1 MTDKKKDDFL
11 EKNLK
16 DLDEICEECHKEDE
30 SVTQNLIMT
39 GYKLCKSCRT
49 SKTVFPLQ
57 LILLTGIEFILFI
70 MNVIERKAIIR
81 KDKNTIPKDFKLDFK
96 FNICFVDIIKE
107 ANIQN
112 CVRKIIGKTKSG
124 VTAKNLIKPGA

>member
-16 DLDEICEECHKEDE
+16 DLDEICEECNKEDE

-49 SKTVFPLQ
+49 SKTVFPL
-57 LILLTGIEFILFI
+57 
-70 MNVIERKAIIR
+70 
-81 KDKNTIPKDFKLDFK
+81 
-96 FNICFVDIIKE
+96 
-107 ANIQN
+107 
-112 CVRKIIGKTKSG
+112 
-124 VTAKNLIKPGA
+124 